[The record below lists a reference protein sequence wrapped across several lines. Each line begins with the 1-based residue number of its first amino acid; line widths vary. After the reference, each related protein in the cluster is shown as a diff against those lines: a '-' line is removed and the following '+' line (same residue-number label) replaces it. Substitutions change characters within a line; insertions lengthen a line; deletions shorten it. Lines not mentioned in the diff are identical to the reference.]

1 VIGAIELRQGQV
13 LIGPLFSE
21 PMRVETVT
29 ANGAGSWSLGLVGQS
44 SEQFRRVTLTA
55 EQLAVRT
62 VRGLKALRMR
72 KRASLKG
79 SVMSINTASDSRLR
93 EATTPWFLAE
103 FRQRYPE
110 YNGLGDAELADAV
123 YKQFYAD
130 MPCEQFERRLAEKIA
145 ASKTKIVQFQG
156 QLHEF
161 PVDFTEEDI
170 ATALRSTM
178 KNPWASV
185 GRVAGIAFGIPV
197 VVLAA

>member
-1 VIGAIELRQGQV
+1 MGAIELRQGQV

-55 EQLAVRT
+55 EQLAVLT

-93 EATTPWFLAE
+93 EATTPWSLRNFGSGILNTMVWATPSLRTPCTSNSTPTCRASNLKGGLPRRSPRPRRRSSS
-103 FRQRYPE
+103 FRVNYTSFQSTS
-110 YNGLGDAELADAV
+110 
-123 YKQFYAD
+123 
-130 MPCEQFERRLAEKIA
+130 RRRT
-145 ASKTKIVQFQG
+145 SR
-156 QLHEF
+156 
-161 PVDFTEEDI
+161 
-170 ATALRSTM
+170 LR
-178 KNPWASV
+178 
-185 GRVAGIAFGIPV
+185 
-197 VVLAA
+197 